1 MKFTIKH
8 ETKCRMRI
16 HVAGPHMSYAQAD
29 TLLYYLQNQDQ
40 VTFAKVYERTADAVI
55 EYVGERSDIIMSLRK
70 FHYSEVEVPAEVIQ
84 NSGRKMNAD
93 YQEKLVTKV
102 ALHYASKWFLP
113 CPVRAYCNMEVTQ
126 VSERRY
132 CDLMES

>member
-40 VTFAKVYERTADAVI
+40 ITFAKVYERTADAVL
-55 EYVGERSDIIMSLRK
+55 EYAGERSELIMT
-70 FHYSEVEVPAEVIQ
+70 F
-84 NSGRKMNAD
+84 
-93 YQEKLVTKV
+93 
-102 ALHYASKWFLP
+102 
-113 CPVRAYCNMEVTQ
+113 
-126 VSERRY
+126 
-132 CDLMES
+132 